1 MKNILRVAYLA
12 TLFIVV
18 NIISYSEIKK
28 IENAETAKPTNMA
41 TSTADVV
48 SAMAT
53 DIDDSDLPF

>member
-28 IENAETAKPTNMA
+28 IEFISNLK
-41 TSTADVV
+41 V
-48 SAMAT
+48 
-53 DIDDSDLPF
+53 LKK